1 MHFHFLAAAGLL
13 AATSL
18 PAQLFTGV
26 DVQTPT
32 RSTSLAGFPAVAY
45 TNHAAFQVNG
55 MAALDDGSTL
65 VIAQGPF
72 TTWLYT
78 SATGSAPIQTV
89 RAGIDLHA
97 LGYGRQTLY
106 GFSNYGSPMGI
117 YAVDMTTGAATL
129 AVDTSAAG
137 YRFFGLDYD
146 PVDDRLYGYTEYGT
160 SGLYAI
166 DIDTGAMTRVAASIP
181 ALNSQGRGL
190 AVGNHIV
197 YLTATRGLDGV
208 ASYAY
213 DLRQGNTGNW
223 VPFTNAFTT
232 TNATGG
238 SAFLEHRQANL
249 GFRGEGHVTVSCTGT
264 GLASGQTS
272 TVRIC
277 TDRPNARGYALLSL
291 VQAPFFV
298 PQLNATL
305 VGPLLA
311 AGLVPLDSHGML
323 ELPIGGG
330 GGPGSLYLQ
339 FAMVDA
345 RAPSGWATSNAV
357 RLDFLP

>member
-1 MHFHFLAAAGLL
+1 
-13 AATSL
+13 
-18 PAQLFTGV
+18 
-26 DVQTPT
+26 
-32 RSTSLAGFPAVAY
+32 
-45 TNHAAFQVNG
+45 

-72 TTWLYT
+72 STFLYVST
-78 SATGSAPIQTV
+78 AGSTPVQTL

-97 LGYGRQTLY
+97 LGYGRQTLF

-117 YAVDMTTGAATL
+117 YSVDMTTGAASL
-129 AVDTSAAG
+129 VVDTSAAG

-166 DIDTGAMTRVAASIP
+166 DIDTGAMTLVAPPIP
-181 ALNSQGRGL
+181 AANSQGRGL
-190 AVGNHIV
+190 AVGNHVV

-208 ASYAY
+208 PSYAY
-213 DLRQGNTGNW
+213 DLRQGGNGSW
-223 VPFTNAFTT
+223 APFTNAFTS
-232 TNATGG
+232 TNATVG
-238 SAFLEHRQANL
+238 SAFLERRQANL
-249 GFRGEGHVTVSCTGT
+249 GYRGEGHVTVSCTGA
-264 GLASGQTS
+264 GLASGQLS

-291 VQAPFFV
+291 LQAPFFV

-311 AGLVPLDSHGML
+311 AGLVPLDSRGML

-330 GGPGSLYLQ
+330 GGPGTIYLQ

-345 RAPSGWATSNAV
+345 RTPSGWAVSNAV